1 MHHKRKR
8 QTSQRICFCKF
19 HKMPGVRKTT
29 SAQTPQELRAREDE
43 QQQIA
48 DYYDDTPLQ
57 CTGCAF
63 CDPCHPGYGDERR
76 SA

>member
-1 MHHKRKR
+1 MHHK
-8 QTSQRICFCKF
+8 
-19 HKMPGVRKTT
+19 
-29 SAQTPQELRAREDE
+29 QTPQELRAREDE

-63 CDPCHPGYGDERR
+63 CDPCHPDYADERR